1 MIAKVERAMSLQ
13 NDIIAKLGV
22 KPQIDVDEEI
32 RRRVDFLKEYVRKSG
47 TNGLLIAISGGID
60 SAVTTGLCKR
70 ATDELTDETGKEH
83 KTVGVFQPHGQQAD
97 ISDSYAVAEAFALKY
112 RIETNIEEA
121 VNEIALEA
129 EHGLKS
135 IGVHQHLSRGGKG
148 NVKARTR
155 MVMQYA
161 LAFELNL
168 LVVGTDHASEAIT
181 GFFTKYGDGAVDIT
195 PLSSLNKRQVRQLAA
210 RLGVPQS
217 VLDKAPTAG
226 LWEGQTD
233 EGELGITYDDN
244 SDYLE
249 GKEISAA
256 AKEKLEKQYLKTEHK
271 RAPIPGI

>member
-1 MIAKVERAMSLQ
+1 MSLQ
-13 NDIIAKLGV
+13 QDIIAKLGV
-22 KPQIDVDEEI
+22 KPEIDVDAEI
-32 RRRVDFLKEYVRKSG
+32 RKRVDFLKEYVLKSG
-47 TNGLLIAISGGID
+47 VDGLLIAISGGID
-60 SAVTTGLCKR
+60 SSVTTGLCKL
-70 ATDELTDETGKEH
+70 ATDELTAEKGREY
-83 KTVGVFQPHGQQAD
+83 KTVGVFQPYGEQAD
-97 ISDSYAVAEAFALKY
+97 ISDSYATAEAFDLKY

-129 EHGLKS
+129 EYGLKS
-135 IGVHQHLSRGGKG
+135 IGIHKHLSRGGKG

-155 MVMQYA
+155 MVIQYA

-210 RLGVPQS
+210 KLGVPQS

-233 EGELGITYDDN
+233 ENELGITYEDN
-244 SDYLE
+244 SSYLE
-249 GKEISAA
+249 GKSIPAE
-256 AKEKLEKQYLKTEHK
+256 AKEKLEKQYLRTEHK
-271 RAPIPGI
+271 RTPIPGI